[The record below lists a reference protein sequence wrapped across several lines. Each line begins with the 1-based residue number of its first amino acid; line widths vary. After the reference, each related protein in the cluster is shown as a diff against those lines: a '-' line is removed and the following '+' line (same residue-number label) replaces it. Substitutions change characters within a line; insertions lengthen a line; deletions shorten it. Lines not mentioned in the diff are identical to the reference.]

1 MGANKFDNLKLWLI
15 LIFWNLLGILAF
27 FYVAYDFF
35 KNIEN
40 INKEYIYGITFFLS
54 GLFLFLIIGYFS
66 KKNIFKDQ
74 LEKAHA
80 IHKNYT
86 PRIGGLGIFLSIF
99 IVSLL
104 FYYQQKDILFF
115 IAASTI
121 VFIIGLFEDYTQ
133 ELPPILRL
141 LMLSIPVMYILV
153 VLNGVVYDLYYVQLY
168 FPIALIFTI
177 FAVIGFINAI
187 NIIDGLNGLSSGI
200 SLIGFFFIY
209 AAAENTTI
217 ETLAAIFFSATLAF
231 FIINITTG
239 KIFLG
244 DGGSYLLGFALGE
257 LAVLISNEPY
267 TSAWYP
273 FALLI
278 YPVWEVLFSIIR
290 RKKQGKG
297 IMQADKLHLHTLLYH
312 RLFKYLVKNPVKANS
327 LASIS
332 ILSVIF
338 VFDLFIY
345 LERENTYILTAY
357 TLVFI
362 LFYIA
367 VYKALVHLKVGKLL
381 QKNRKKV
388 FIKTMGEI
396 KS

>member
-1 MGANKFDNLKLWLI
+1 MSAKFIYKSRK
-15 LIFWNLLGILAF
+15 ILALAGLSTLFYLGWF
-27 FYVAYDFF
+27 FIKEFEL
-35 KNIEN
+35 EN
-40 INKEYIYGITFFLS
+40 IKNVYIYGITFLLSSFFLI
-54 GLFLFLIIGYFS
+54 LIIGYSS
-66 KKNIFKDQ
+66 KEEIFKDT
-74 LEKAHA
+74 LEKSHA
-80 IHKNYT
+80 IHKKHT

-104 FYYQQKDILFF
+104 FFYQQKDILFF
-115 IAASTI
+115 IAAATI

-141 LMLSIPVMYILV
+141 IMLSIPVMYILV
-153 VLNGVVYDLYYVQLY
+153 VLNGIIYDLYYVQLY

-187 NIIDGLNGLSSGI
+187 NIIDGLNGLSSGV
-200 SLIGFFFIY
+200 SLIGFLFIY
-209 AAAENTTI
+209 AAAQNPTI
-217 ETLAAIFFSATLAF
+217 ENLSAIFFFATLAF

-244 DGGSYLLGFALGE
+244 DGGSYLLGFSLGE
-257 LAVLISNEPY
+257 LAVLLSNEPY

-312 RLFKYLVKNPVKANS
+312 RVFKYLIKNPVKANS
-327 LASIS
+327 FTSLT

-338 VFDLFIY
+338 VFDLFVY
-345 LERENTYILTAY
+345 LERDNTYILTAY
-357 TLVFI
+357 TLIFI
-362 LFYIA
+362 LLYTS
-367 VYKALVHLKVGKLL
+367 VYKTILNLKLGKIFS
-381 QKNRKKV
+381 KNRKKTY
-388 FIKTMGEI
+388 IKAVGR
-396 KS
+396 

>member
-1 MGANKFDNLKLWLI
+1 MNAKNFYNLKKLLI
-15 LIFWNLLGILAF
+15 LTGLITFFSLSWMFVKQFNLGSLGNEF
-27 FYVAYDFF
+27 
-35 KNIEN
+35 
-40 INKEYIYGITFFLS
+40 IYGITFFLS
-54 GLFLFLIIGYFS
+54 GFFLFLIIGYFS
-66 KKNIFKDQ
+66 KERLFTDLI
-74 LEKAHA
+74 EKSHA
-80 IHKNYT
+80 IHTNVT

-104 FYYQQKDILFF
+104 FFYHQKEILFF

-141 LMLSIPVMYILV
+141 IMLSIPVMYILV
-153 VLNGVVYDLYYVQLY
+153 VLNGIVYDLYYVQLY

-200 SLIGFFFIY
+200 ALIGFLFIY
-209 AAAENTTI
+209 AAAQNSTI
-217 ETLAAIFFSATLAF
+217 ENLSALFFFATLAF

-244 DGGSYLLGFALGE
+244 DGGSYLLGFSLGE
-257 LAVLISNEPY
+257 LAVLLSNEPY
-267 TSAWYP
+267 ASAWYP

-278 YPVWEVLFSIIR
+278 YPVWEVLFSILR

-297 IMQADKLHLHTLLYH
+297 IMQADKLHLHTLLYY
-312 RLFKYLVKNPVKANS
+312 RVFRYLVKNPVKANS
-327 LASIS
+327 LASLS

-338 VFDLFIY
+338 VFDLFVY
-345 LERENTYILTAY
+345 LERDNTYILTAY
-357 TLVFI
+357 TLAFI
-362 LFYIA
+362 LSYIF
-367 VYKALVHLKVGKLL
+367 VYKSILHFKLGKLFL
-381 QKNRKKV
+381 KHKKKTYV
-388 FIKTMGEI
+388 KTMGEME
-396 KS
+396 S